1 MTMVEEIFEKKFDDI
16 TEKDINWFFDNCIGY
31 LDVEDGSAK
40 ALPELPEGWEE
51 FLWQRYTPEDVVR
64 KYKDDYLHCMMFYN
78 EAKKYPEETY
88 IYENF
93 IDDKEIFLL
102 GWKSKMVLNWIEEGR
117 FTGEEAHE
125 LRKMY
130 FDLAMLG

>member
-31 LDVEDGSAK
+31 LDVEVGSAK

-64 KYKDDYLHCMMFYN
+64 KYKDDAFCRAMGYGCIFFDEIN
-78 EAKKYPEETY
+78 EKLSEYDIIFNTVPFKVLKAEELKQIKSFRDT
-88 IYENF
+88 
-93 IDDKEIFLL
+93 LL
-102 GWKSKMVLNWIEEGR
+102 FALTIIK
-117 FTGEEAHE
+117 
-125 LRKMY
+125 
-130 FDLAMLG
+130 LAI